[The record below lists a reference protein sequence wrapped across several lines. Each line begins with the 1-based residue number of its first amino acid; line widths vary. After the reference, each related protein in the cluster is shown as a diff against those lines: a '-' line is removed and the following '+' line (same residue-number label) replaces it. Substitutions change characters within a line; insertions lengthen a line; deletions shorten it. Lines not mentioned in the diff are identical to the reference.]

1 LEFGGIDGIIGAERR
16 QHETA
21 IQHVPFSLGLGI
33 HFRERL
39 RFLSVRTCGVSLVAW
54 TCCCQ
59 PIAFKL
65 THLPIFTENGDFY
78 EATMDSNALTRL
90 KAVAGRQ
97 TLTLTH
103 YGRKSGKPHDVTIW
117 FAVEG
122 DKVYI
127 GTANVNRQWVRN
139 VQKTPRIRLAVGGE
153 TFEGEE
159 SFLAE
164 RAERERAMAAIR
176 RKYWMY
182 RPLIALRQILTAI
195 GVMRDKSGAFEVTLA
210 E

>member
-1 LEFGGIDGIIGAERR
+1 
-16 QHETA
+16 
-21 IQHVPFSLGLGI
+21 
-33 HFRERL
+33 
-39 RFLSVRTCGVSLVAW
+39 
-54 TCCCQ
+54 
-59 PIAFKL
+59 
-65 THLPIFTENGDFY
+65 
-78 EATMDSNALTRL
+78 MDSNALARL

-103 YGRKSGKPHDVTIW
+103 YGRKSGKPYDVTIW

-153 TFEGEE
+153 RFEGEAH
-159 SFLAE
+159 FLTE
-164 RAERERAMAAIR
+164 RAEHERAMAAIR

-182 RPLIALRQILTAI
+182 RPLIALGQILTAI
-195 GVMRDKSGAFEVTLA
+195 GVMRDKTGAFEVVLVR
-210 E
+210 